1 MVEGISAICAS
12 GWRRILCIY
21 GVFSDRFFG
30 NICGA
35 ISVIHFS
42 VFAFKIPSQHLA
54 IYRRASCQPLAALQ
68 DSSTS
73 TCSLTGPPAS
83 LRSAMSFSLLRLS
96 NLWESEYLAPFHKEA
111 MAQYKMNY
119 FIAFIPQQIFSLSPS
134 VHHNPG
140 HLSLHMWAAKKV
152 LKTRP
157 CSMKTS
163 LLETPPW
170 FSCVGSVQFTQSDW
184 EGGSL
189 LILGILIVVMWLV
202 TMILINIIMISMIKW
217 SWSR

>member
-1 MVEGISAICAS
+1 MPVSTLFHLQFDRTS
-12 GWRRILCIY
+12 GQLEERNVILLAQVVKPL
-21 GVFSDRFFG
+21 GKWVFST
-30 NICGA
+30 
-35 ISVIHFS
+35 ISQRS
-42 VFAFKIPSQHLA
+42 
-54 IYRRASCQPLAALQ
+54 Y
-68 DSSTS
+68 
-73 TCSLTGPPAS
+73 GPI
-83 LRSAMSFSLLRLS
+83 
-96 NLWESEYLAPFHKEA
+96 
-111 MAQYKMNY
+111 QINY

-140 HLSLHMWAAKKV
+140 HLSLHMWAAK
-152 LKTRP
+152 KTRP

-202 TMILINIIMISMIKW
+202 MMILINIIMISMIKW